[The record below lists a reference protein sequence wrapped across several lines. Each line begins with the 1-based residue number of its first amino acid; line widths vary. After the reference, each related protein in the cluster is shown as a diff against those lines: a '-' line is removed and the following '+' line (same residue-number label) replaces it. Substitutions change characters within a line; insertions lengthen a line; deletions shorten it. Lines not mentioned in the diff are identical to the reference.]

1 MSSLKHITQMA
12 LKIKEAVD
20 TVRRNKEDCL
30 QIRRRVVRVSD
41 ILSQLQETGNIMSNP
56 AMSAA
61 LEDLS
66 ETLRHAHT
74 LVVSCQEKSVMCL
87 LCAATALSKKLRRVN
102 DDISDQMMVGI
113 FVTTVHTT
121 IALSQIQGDAQ
132 HDVIYALPRTE
143 ITDDIE
149 ATLPKKEEPKPPSP
163 PREAEPE
170 PEPPLPP
177 PEEPTPLVRNEPSPA
192 PTPEKPEATQVV
204 ECHPSPERKST
215 YTAPQEK
222 PEATLVVECHPSP
235 ERKSTYPAPP
245 EKPEATMVLECYPS
259 SEEEPTPPL
268 SPQIGEVR
276 AEDSGFHYRTARG
289 ECKGRCGKYRYSRTS
304 SASSMASSR
313 PISGKQKFQKRTL
326 MKLGFSE
333 MEIATHH
340 FATRIGQG
348 GSATFY
354 KGVLRDG
361 LEVAIRKHE
370 NAHPN
375 RYDDKPEMHR
385 LIHLCSMLEHKN
397 IVKVL
402 GYCDENRGVDL
413 SNENTP
419 KEVVG
424 AKEEFLLLVEEYMAN
439 GNLSNFIYGEQLDWS
454 SRFQIIQGI
463 TLGIIYLHT
472 HSGKPTIVHLDLK
485 PDNILLDSD
494 MNPKIGD
501 FGLAKVLEDDE
512 INASVRGTLGYMPPE
527 YIVEGVISVKN
538 DVYGFGVTL
547 LETISGMSKSGRDTR
562 HQASIE
568 WAWGKRNSGVMNKLF
583 DPSLCDNSQLKE
595 IKRCIEIGLL
605 CTQKKLTD
613 RPTMPD
619 VLQMLQGTK
628 KVPTPKQPGYIK
640 RVREAERYKQV

>member
-1 MSSLKHITQMA
+1 MADPVSSLKHITQMA

-74 LVVSCQEKSVMCL
+74 LVVSCQEKNVVCL

-132 HDVIYALPRTE
+132 HDVMYALPRTE

-204 ECHPSPERKST
+204 KCHPSPERKST

-222 PEATLVVECHPSP
+222 PEATL
-235 ERKSTYPAPP
+235 
-245 EKPEATMVLECYPS
+245 
-259 SEEEPTPPL
+259 
-268 SPQIGEVR
+268 IGEVR
-276 AEDSGFHYRTARG
+276 AEDSGFRYRTA
-289 ECKGRCGKYRYSRTS
+289 RTS

-402 GYCDENRGVDL
+402 GYCDENRGVDF

-419 KEVVG
+419 KEVV
-424 AKEEFLLLVEEYMAN
+424 
-439 GNLSNFIYGEQLDWS
+439 GEQLDWS

-463 TLGIIYLHT
+463 TQGIIYLHT

-605 CTQKKLTD
+605 CTQKKPTD

>member
-1 MSSLKHITQMA
+1 MADPVSSLKHITQMA

-74 LVVSCQEKSVMCL
+74 LVVSCQEKSVVCL

-132 HDVIYALPRTE
+132 HDVIYALPHTE

-268 SPQIGEVR
+268 SPQV
-276 AEDSGFHYRTARG
+276 
-289 ECKGRCGKYRYSRTS
+289 
-304 SASSMASSR
+304 
-313 PISGKQKFQKRTL
+313 Q
-326 MKLGFSE
+326 
-333 MEIATHH
+333 
-340 FATRIGQG
+340 
-348 GSATFY
+348 
-354 KGVLRDG
+354 
-361 LEVAIRKHE
+361 
-370 NAHPN
+370 
-375 RYDDKPEMHR
+375 
-385 LIHLCSMLEHKN
+385 
-397 IVKVL
+397 
-402 GYCDENRGVDL
+402 
-413 SNENTP
+413 
-419 KEVVG
+419 
-424 AKEEFLLLVEEYMAN
+424 
-439 GNLSNFIYGEQLDWS
+439 
-454 SRFQIIQGI
+454 
-463 TLGIIYLHT
+463 
-472 HSGKPTIVHLDLK
+472 
-485 PDNILLDSD
+485 
-494 MNPKIGD
+494 
-501 FGLAKVLEDDE
+501 
-512 INASVRGTLGYMPPE
+512 
-527 YIVEGVISVKN
+527 
-538 DVYGFGVTL
+538 
-547 LETISGMSKSGRDTR
+547 
-562 HQASIE
+562 
-568 WAWGKRNSGVMNKLF
+568 
-583 DPSLCDNSQLKE
+583 
-595 IKRCIEIGLL
+595 
-605 CTQKKLTD
+605 
-613 RPTMPD
+613 
-619 VLQMLQGTK
+619 
-628 KVPTPKQPGYIK
+628 
-640 RVREAERYKQV
+640 